1 MRRRTALASV
11 AGLMVVVAVTA
22 LPRAGAQVAPA
33 PDPRATIFIAR
44 GCTQCHAITAFGV
57 KAGSDVGPDLTFA
70 YADVP
75 NRYGVSLEWFLYNPT
90 GVMRLMLAS
99 HLHLSRADRDSII
112 GILKALYVERGAL
125 LEYEVPFLLR
135 RAPRSPT

>member
-1 MRRRTALASV
+1 MH
-11 AGLMVVVAVTA
+11 AG
-22 LPRAGAQVAPA
+22 
-33 PDPRATIFIAR
+33 
-44 GCTQCHAITAFGV
+44 CHAITAFGV

-99 HLHLSRADRDSII
+99 HLALSRADRDSII
-112 GILKALYVERGAL
+112 GILKALYAERGAL
-125 LEYEVPFLLR
+125 LEHELPPLLR
-135 RAPRSPT
+135 TAPSVPRSPP

>member
-1 MRRRTALASV
+1 MALASV
-11 AGLMVVVAVTA
+11 AGLMVVVAVTT

-75 NRYGVSLEWFLYNPT
+75 NRYGVTLERFLYAPS
-90 GVMRLMLAS
+90 GVMRLLLAS
-99 HLHLSRADRDSII
+99 HLHLSRADRDSMIH
-112 GILKALYVERGAL
+112 ILRALYEERGAL
-125 LEYEVPFLLR
+125 LEHELPPLLR
-135 RAPRSPT
+135 TAASVPRSPP